1 MSKELFAIIFPI
13 LILIAYIGIKFLVDN
28 KNNTFI
34 LLDEIYSLPMDVL
47 FLGIAYIGGI
57 LVLNFEITLLG
68 ITILLIALIISGGL
82 RFSINLSLRI
92 SKKKRGLGHFV
103 CFLNY
108 SLSLIIVIIIAL
120 VQLKITL
127 K

>member
-1 MSKELFAIIFPI
+1 MSKESFAIIFPI
-13 LILIAYIGIKFLVDN
+13 CVLIAYLGIKFFVDN
-28 KNNTFI
+28 KNHTII
-34 LLDEIYSLPMDVL
+34 LLNEIYSLPMDIL
-47 FLGIAYIGGI
+47 FLGIAYLGGI

-68 ITILLIALIISGGL
+68 IIILLGSLLFAGCLKCL
-82 RFSINLSLRI
+82 INLSLRI
-92 SKKKRGLGHFV
+92 TQKKRALGHFL

-108 SLSLIIVIIIAL
+108 LLSLIIVTIIAL

>member
-13 LILIAYIGIKFLVDN
+13 LILMAYIGIKFLVDN
-28 KNNTFI
+28 KNHTFI
-34 LLDEIYSLPMDVL
+34 LLHEIYSFPMDIL
-47 FLGIAYIGGI
+47 FLGIAYLGGI

-68 ITILLIALIISGGL
+68 IIILLGTLIFAACL
-82 RFSINLSLRI
+82 KYSINLSLRI
-92 SKKKRGLGHFV
+92 PEKRRALGHFL

-108 SLSLIIVIIIAL
+108 VLSIIIVAIIAL